1 MELMDKNE
9 TVTIIALAV
18 IAMTALVMGYDQIAL
33 ALGSALGGYLTKSAS
48 G

>member
-1 MELMDKNE
+1 MMDKNE

-18 IAMTALVMGYDQIAL
+18 IAISALFLGYDQIAL
-33 ALGSALGGYLTKSAS
+33 ALGSALGGYLTKGAQ